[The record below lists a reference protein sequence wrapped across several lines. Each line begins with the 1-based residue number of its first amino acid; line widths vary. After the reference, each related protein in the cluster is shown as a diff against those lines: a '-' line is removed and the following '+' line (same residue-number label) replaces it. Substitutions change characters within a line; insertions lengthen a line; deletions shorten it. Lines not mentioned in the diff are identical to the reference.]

1 MSQFND
7 ERIKQMHLL
16 LMENL
21 NQDLNARTQ
30 EIMLF
35 VEKLEKV
42 RMQERAKDLEDIGT
56 SAQASRGA
64 TQGS

>member
-1 MSQFND
+1 
-7 ERIKQMHLL
+7 
-16 LMENL
+16 MENL